1 MTDLQPRERLLTRDF
16 ASLNVIMFL
25 AFCNMAVMF
34 RIFDYLKTLPLDP
47 RWHGILISLFP
58 LTALVLRPLIS
69 PLFHAGNAR
78 KWTMVFTVAVMATL
92 WAYLPARSL
101 WPMVL
106 VRILHGGA
114 YVGLATAAMTLA
126 VCYIPAA
133 RSGQAFGLLS
143 VSTVLPYVLIPPLL
157 EPAEQ
162 WLGGFQW
169 VLALT
174 SPVIMLAL
182 PLLLFLRPPGG
193 ADGSGLP
200 AQTPIKLSE
209 LAQDLKDRRVTLL
222 LLLALL
228 FYCTFST
235 TFFFIN
241 SYGRSI
247 GITNPGLFF
256 TITAS
261 ATIATRLLAGSVFDK
276 LNKRGLLAGSLLLL
290 AAGYVALARCPGQ
303 PWIFYGLGLVFGLA
317 WGVAMPLMNALMYEI
332 SPPRFRGLNV
342 NLAVEMIDGG
352 FFLGPLIGG
361 SILVAGDYTLLY
373 DLCGVIVLGA
383 LALVPLV
390 SKRKEKQIEEPT
402 ARNRH

>member
-1 MTDLQPRERLLTRDF
+1 MTDLPLRQRLLTRDF

-34 RIFDYLKTLPLDP
+34 RIFDYLKTLPVDP

-101 WPMVL
+101 WSLAL
-106 VRILHGGA
+106 VRVLHGTA
-114 YVGLATAAMTLA
+114 YVGLATAAMALV

-133 RSGQAFGLLS
+133 RSGQAFGLIS
-143 VSTVLPYVLIPPLL
+143 VSTVLPYVLLPPLL

-182 PLLLFLRPPGG
+182 PLLVILRPPGG
-193 ADGSGLP
+193 AEGPGLP
-200 AQTPIKLSE
+200 AQTPIKLRE
-209 LAQDLKDRRVTLL
+209 LTQDLKDRRVTLL

-241 SYGRSI
+241 SYGRSL
-247 GITNPGLFF
+247 GIANPGLFF

-261 ATIATRLLAGSVFDK
+261 ATIATRLLAGSVFDT
-276 LNKRGLLAGSLLLL
+276 LNKRGLLGASLVVL
-290 AAGYVALARCPGQ
+290 ATGYVVLARCPAA
-303 PWIFYGLGLVFGLA
+303 PWFYGLGLVFGLA

-373 DLCGVIVLGA
+373 DLCGVAVLGA
-383 LALVPLV
+383 LALVPMV
-390 SKRKEKQIEEPT
+390 SPTKEKPIETLT
-402 ARNRH
+402 A